1 VQPLGEEME
10 RLARI
15 PAIGVGELDEA
26 VDEDSPRTN
35 LGGLRKERAVGL
47 LQLLLK
53 DLPCREDDLQ
63 SPLTLELAQV
73 PPEERR
79 VANELVRSHFEQ
91 DDHARLVELAGAAI
105 HELDPERRLP
115 RPRRSREPG

>member
-1 VQPLGEEME
+1 ME

-15 PAIGVGELDEA
+15 PAIGVGEPDEA

>member
-1 VQPLGEEME
+1 ME
-10 RLARI
+10 RLARC
-15 PAIGVGELDEA
+15 PAIGVGEPDEA

-35 LGGLRKERAVGL
+35 LGRLRKERAVGP

-73 PPEERR
+73 PAEERR
-79 VANELVRSHFEQ
+79 VANERVRRHLEP
-91 DDHARLVELAGAAI
+91 DVHAGDVELAGRANHAAA
-105 HELDPERRLP
+105 P
-115 RPRRSREPG
+115 